1 MTTNETHIITNKNS
15 VAQMIENDIVYIYF
29 IKHTLSTKEDLIE
42 ALNAYDILTNNQP
55 KRILFEAKPFAIL
68 ESSART
74 YLEQTKIDAI
84 AVAMVLTSLPQRI
97 LYNFYVN
104 FRRQDHPIKAFKS
117 KEMAIKWLSAM

>member
-1 MTTNETHIITNKNS
+1 MTINETHIITNKNS
-15 VAQMIENDIVYIYF
+15 VAQVIESDIVYIYF
-29 IKHTLSTKEDLIE
+29 IKHTVSNKEDLIE
-42 ALNAYDILTNNQP
+42 AFDAYDILTNNQP
-55 KRILFEAKPFAIL
+55 QRILFEVKPFATL
-68 ESSART
+68 ESSGRT

-117 KEMAIKWLSAM
+117 KDMAIKWLHSI